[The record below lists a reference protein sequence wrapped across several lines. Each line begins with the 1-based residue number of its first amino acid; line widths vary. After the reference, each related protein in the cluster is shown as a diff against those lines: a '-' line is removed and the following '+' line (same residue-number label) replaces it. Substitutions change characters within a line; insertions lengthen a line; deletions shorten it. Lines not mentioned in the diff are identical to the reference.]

1 MSEPTQ
7 LTRIFSQIEIA
18 EKPQLIVA
26 VQLHTYAVDV
36 EAGSEPV
43 SIRALALIDTGAS
56 KTCICPRLLDQ
67 LQCERY
73 ELRRLAG
80 STGED
85 EVYQRFVSLD
95 MLDADGVPFARFD
108 DVEVIEFRS
117 RDHDPY
123 KVLLG
128 MDLLGQF
135 DLIQIRG
142 FEVSF
147 GKPQA

>member
-1 MSEPTQ
+1 MTEASG
-7 LTRIFSQIEIA
+7 LTRVFSQIEIA
-18 EKPQLIVA
+18 EKPQLIIEVK
-26 VQLHTYAVDV
+26 LHTYSVDV
-36 EAGSEPV
+36 ETGNTPV
-43 SIRALALIDTGAS
+43 SVRALALMDTGAS

-67 LQCERY
+67 LKCERY

-95 MLDADGVPFARFD
+95 LLDADGVSFARFD
-108 DVEVIEFRS
+108 DVEVIEFKS

-128 MDLLGQF
+128 MDLLGKF

-142 FEVSF
+142 FEVGF
-147 GKPQA
+147 GKPQV

>member
-1 MSEPTQ
+1 MSESGQ
-7 LTRIFSQIEIA
+7 LTRLFSQIEVA
-18 EKPQLIVA
+18 EKPQLIVE

-36 EAGSEPV
+36 ETGSEPV
-43 SIRALALIDTGAS
+43 SIRALALIDTGAV

-67 LQCERY
+67 LKCERY

-80 STGED
+80 STGEE

-95 MLDADGVPFARFD
+95 VLDGDGISFARFD
-108 DVEVIEFRS
+108 DIEVIEFRS

-128 MDLLGQF
+128 MDLLGKF

-147 GKPQA
+147 GKPQV

>member
-7 LTRIFSQIEIA
+7 LTRVFSQIEVA
-18 EKPQLIVA
+18 EKPQLIIE
-26 VQLHTYAVDV
+26 VQLHTYSVDV
-36 EAGSEPV
+36 ESGAQPV
-43 SIRALALIDTGAS
+43 TIRALALIDTGAS

-67 LQCERY
+67 LKCERY

-95 MLDADGVPFARFD
+95 LLDTDHISFARFD
-108 DVEVIEFRS
+108 DVEVIEFKS
-117 RDHDPY
+117 RDHDPF

-128 MDLLGQF
+128 MDLRGKF

-147 GKPQA
+147 GKPQV